1 MKTTYQ
7 YDHYFLYQDIID
19 MCTSFVNNY
28 PDLCSKETICITEKK
43 REVIAMTLTN
53 KNTGDPLDKPAFYMD
68 ANTHA
73 GEITGNVVAMHM
85 MDYLLTNYASNSTCK
100 KILDEYTVYVIPR
113 ITMDGSEVYLTSA
126 YGLRSADRDYNVQDS
141 GIKQFDLD
149 DDGVIRS
156 MRIKNKHGA
165 WKKDVLNENLMVERE
180 PDDIDGEFYDV
191 FVEGIM
197 DNYNGVNLYQKK
209 AEWGLDF
216 NRNYPYGWYNEVRQ
230 SGAGYYPLSNPENK
244 AVVDFVLK
252 HPNIGAVLTMHTSGG
267 VLLYP
272 PGTKHEKDGDPTDMK
287 IYKTIGK
294 MATKELDYPCIN
306 IFDNFNKD
314 QVFFPSGAFDDW
326 CYQDQGIYAYTMEL
340 WDLNKHIGKP
350 VDWFNKE
357 EPTIEDMMDT
367 YNKMIKFS
375 EENDLDAF
383 KPWTKIDHP
392 QFGEVE
398 VGGFNHKFL
407 LQNCPCKFL
416 KEEVEKATKF
426 SLRYL
431 LALPKLNIE
440 DTTVTKLA
448 HNIYK
453 VEAVVANDGYMPT
466 YLSNEAKKLKKD
478 ESIKVTIENCRV
490 LSKDKTIEIDSLGG
504 YSLCD
509 TSSSLYGNLQTTNR
523 NDIACKV
530 EWIIETSDDNIT
542 IMAYN
547 NKCGKVSKTVSLA

>member
-19 MCTSFVNNY
+19 MCTSFVNDY
-28 PDLCSKETICITEKK
+28 PDLCSKETICITEKN

-294 MATKELDYPCIN
+294 MATKEMDYPCIN

-326 CYQDQGIYAYTMEL
+326 CYQDQGIFAYTMEL
-340 WDLNKHIGKP
+340 WDLKKHIGKP

-448 HNIYK
+448 TNIYK

-478 ESIKVTIENCRV
+478 ESIKVTIENCKV

-530 EWIIETSDDNIT
+530 EWIIETGDDNIT

>member
-19 MCTSFVNNY
+19 MCTSFVNDY
-28 PDLCSKETICITEKK
+28 PDLCSKETICITEKN

-252 HPNIGAVLTMHTSGG
+252 HPNIGAV
-267 VLLYP
+267 
-272 PGTKHEKDGDPTDMK
+272 
-287 IYKTIGK
+287 
-294 MATKELDYPCIN
+294 
-306 IFDNFNKD
+306 
-314 QVFFPSGAFDDW
+314 
-326 CYQDQGIYAYTMEL
+326 
-340 WDLNKHIGKP
+340 
-350 VDWFNKE
+350 
-357 EPTIEDMMDT
+357 
-367 YNKMIKFS
+367 
-375 EENDLDAF
+375 
-383 KPWTKIDHP
+383 
-392 QFGEVE
+392 
-398 VGGFNHKFL
+398 
-407 LQNCPCKFL
+407 
-416 KEEVEKATKF
+416 
-426 SLRYL
+426 
-431 LALPKLNIE
+431 
-440 DTTVTKLA
+440 
-448 HNIYK
+448 
-453 VEAVVANDGYMPT
+453 
-466 YLSNEAKKLKKD
+466 
-478 ESIKVTIENCRV
+478 
-490 LSKDKTIEIDSLGG
+490 
-504 YSLCD
+504 
-509 TSSSLYGNLQTTNR
+509 
-523 NDIACKV
+523 
-530 EWIIETSDDNIT
+530 
-542 IMAYN
+542 
-547 NKCGKVSKTVSLA
+547 

>member
-19 MCTSFVNNY
+19 MCTSFVNDY
-28 PDLCSKETICITEKK
+28 PDLCSKETICITEKN

-294 MATKELDYPCIN
+294 MATKEMDYPCIN

-340 WDLNKHIGKP
+340 WDLKKHIGKP

-448 HNIYK
+448 PNIYK
-453 VEAVVANDGYMPT
+453 VEVVIANDGYMPT

-478 ESIKVTIENCRV
+478 ESIKVTIENCKV

-530 EWIIETSDDNIT
+530 EWIIETGDDNIT

>member
-28 PDLCSKETICITEKK
+28 PDLCSKETICITEKN

-294 MATKELDYPCIN
+294 MATKEMDYPCIN

-326 CYQDQGIYAYTMEL
+326 CYQDQGIFAYTMEL
-340 WDLNKHIGKP
+340 WDLKKHIGKP

-398 VGGFNHKFL
+398 IGGFNHKFL

-440 DTTVTKLA
+440 DTIVTKLA
-448 HNIYK
+448 DNMYK

-478 ESIKVTIENCRV
+478 ESIKVTIENCKV

-530 EWIIETSDDNIT
+530 EWIIETTDDNIT

>member
-19 MCTSFVNNY
+19 MCTSFVNDY
-28 PDLCSKETICITEKK
+28 PDLCSKETICITEKN

-326 CYQDQGIYAYTMEL
+326 CYQDQGIFAYTMEL
-340 WDLNKHIGKP
+340 WDLKKHIGKP

-448 HNIYK
+448 PKIYK
-453 VEAVVANDGYMPT
+453 VEAVIANDGYMPT

-478 ESIKVTIENCRV
+478 ESIKVTIENCKV

-530 EWIIETSDDNIT
+530 EWIIETGDDNIT

>member
-19 MCTSFVNNY
+19 MCTSFVNDY
-28 PDLCSKETICITEKK
+28 PDLCSKETICITEKN

-272 PGTKHEKDGDPTDMK
+272 PGTKHEKDGDPNDMK

-350 VDWFNKE
+350 VDWFDKK

-440 DTTVTKLA
+440 DTIVTKLA
-448 HNIYK
+448 DNMYK

-478 ESIKVTIENCRV
+478 ESIKVTIENCKV

-530 EWIIETSDDNIT
+530 EWIIETGDDNIT